1 MVFHLYKSICYTE
14 HISSQLLYIVFN
26 YGTSR
31 VPQLTT
37 PLKPEE
43 NATKSC
49 SIDYRCIPHLSNLG
63 HQGNC
68 RANTITNFIR
78 TITPEI
84 LDRFRQSKWPLK
96 ALKKTFQTVSKMSQ
110 SNQYSADQ
118 LVITKSPDTKSP
130 ISWELLN
137 IIVCFNDHHKALFN
151 ALLLAINKT

>member
-68 RANTITNFIR
+68 RANTITNFIW
-78 TITPEI
+78 TITPGI

-96 ALKKTFQTVSKMSQ
+96 ALKKTFQKVPKTSQ
-110 SNQYSADQ
+110 SNQYSLSYQ
-118 LVITKSPDTKSP
+118 Q
-130 ISWELLN
+130 ISWQSPSYQTLN
-137 IIVCFNDHHKALFN
+137 RQYLRNHLM
-151 ALLLAINKT
+151 